1 MDAYTLTKRRNLLIT
16 SLLLFLISFSG
27 IELGHDLSISS
38 IKFSIKETTVIYM
51 MLWGMYGYFFIRFF
65 HCLID
70 EENKDAND
78 ARDLLSLFSPPLY
91 ELTSYN
97 SFGGYMSKIWHF
109 FTFMLRYIEQLV
121 FFTMKSLFGK
131 SFLEYLFPILFAL
144 FVGTASYYS
153 PFMESKKEAT
163 TKLIDNFWCSTKHKS
178 YDMLLPDYLKRFETF
193 NVDCN
198 NKTNSIGIE
207 E

>member
-1 MDAYTLTKRRNLLIT
+1 MDTYTLTKRRNLLIT

-70 EENKDAND
+70 TDNKDAND
-78 ARDLLSLFSPPLY
+78 ARDLLALFNPPLY
-91 ELTSYN
+91 ELKSYDN
-97 SFGGYMSKIWHF
+97 FGGYMNKVWHF
-109 FTFMLRYIEQLV
+109 IIFIFQYLAQLI
-121 FFTMKSLFGK
+121 FFAGKSLFEK

-144 FVGTASYYS
+144 FIGIASYYS
-153 PFMESKKEAT
+153 PFMESKKEAAA
-163 TKLIDNFWCSTKHKS
+163 KLIDNFWCGTKHKS
-178 YDMLLPDYLKRFETF
+178 YDILLPDYLKRFETF
-193 NVDCN
+193 NFDCN